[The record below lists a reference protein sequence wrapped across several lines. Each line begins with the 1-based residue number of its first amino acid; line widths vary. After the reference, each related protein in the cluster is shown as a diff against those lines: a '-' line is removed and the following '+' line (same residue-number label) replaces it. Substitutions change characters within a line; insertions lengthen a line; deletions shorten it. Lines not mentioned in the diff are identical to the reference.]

1 MAHRDD
7 TLQRYFDGALSESE
21 RAQVE
26 ATLDDDDRSVLSGLA
41 AMRRALGAALDSE
54 AQGIDLV
61 PGVEAALARKR
72 PPLPARSSRMR
83 WIGTAVGAAVMAAAL
98 LLVPRSSA
106 YSNACD
112 IESLE
117 VEGAVASVFSDG
129 DATVLWTEET
139 EEN

>member
-21 RAQVE
+21 RAEVE
-26 ATLDDDDRSVLSGLA
+26 ASLDDDDRRILHALA
-41 AMRRALGAALDSE
+41 AMRRALGAALDNE

-61 PGVEAALARKR
+61 PGVEAALARKQPR
-72 PPLPARSSRMR
+72 VPARPSRMR
-83 WIGTAVGAAVMAAAL
+83 WIGAAVGAAVMAAAL
-98 LLVPRSSA
+98 LLVPRTSV

-117 VEGAVASVFSDG
+117 VQGAVATVFTDG
-129 DATVLWTEET
+129 DATVLWAEDV